1 MLSEP
6 GYIPK
11 GYLYR
16 KAKMPPLYKKAM
28 EYLELKVAITDS
40 STDNTLSPDKK
51 DKGKSSGNKKDNSGD
66 NILINET
73 NEEL

>member
-16 KAKMPPLYKKAM
+16 KNRMPAFYKKAM
-28 EYLELKVAITDS
+28 EYLEIKQSLELS
-40 STDNTLSPDKK
+40 SADTS
-51 DKGKSSGNKKDNSGD
+51 
-66 NILINET
+66 INEDLDDH
-73 NEEL
+73 E

>member
-16 KAKMPPLYKKAM
+16 KAKMPQLYKKAM
-28 EYLELKVAITDS
+28 EYLELKVAITD
-40 STDNTLSPDKK
+40 T
-51 DKGKSSGNKKDNSGD
+51 
-66 NILINET
+66 
-73 NEEL
+73 